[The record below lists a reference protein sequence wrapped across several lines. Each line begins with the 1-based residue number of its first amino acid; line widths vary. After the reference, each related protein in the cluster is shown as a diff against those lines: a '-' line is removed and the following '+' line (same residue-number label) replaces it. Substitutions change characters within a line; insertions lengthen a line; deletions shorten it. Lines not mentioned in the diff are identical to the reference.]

1 MRLLR
6 GLLAALL
13 WILAGVLALV
23 GLLLCVTLILLP
35 LGVPVLAYARR
46 VWAWAVRLMLPRM
59 FTHPVQE
66 LTGAMDEH
74 REKVTGTVSDAAG
87 STAKGSR
94 KAAQR
99 TRKQFT

>member
-35 LGVPVLAYARR
+35 LGVP
-46 VWAWAVRLMLPRM
+46 AVRLMLPRM

-66 LTGAMDEH
+66 LTGAVDEQ

-87 STAKGSR
+87 STAKGSG